1 MIVSAWIMGL
11 IISTPMY
18 IDAPGF
24 SNLNHDITID
34 NGSVNC
40 MPPVSKHAGCLK
52 KLRKGNIRGNLWSQ
66 ASLSEN
72 LDKIEL
78 AIDMEQ

>member
-24 SNLNHDITID
+24 SNLNHDVTIE

-40 MPPVSKHAGCLK
+40 MPPVSRHARCPK
-52 KLRKGNIRGNLWSQ
+52 KMRKRNIRGDLWSQ
-66 ASLSEN
+66 VILSEN
-72 LDKIEL
+72 LDTIEL
-78 AIDMEQ
+78 AIGIEQ

>member
-24 SNLNHDITID
+24 SNLNHDVTIE

-40 MPPVSKHAGCLK
+40 MPPVSRHAGCPK
-52 KLRKGNIRGNLWSQ
+52 KMRKGNKRGDLWSQ
-66 ASLSEN
+66 ASSSEN

-78 AIDMEQ
+78 AIGIEQ